1 MPTNCLSVF
10 DHFLGLALK
19 GLIEL
24 TIMRLPVL
32 IQRRIQ
38 DLLKHLRWSF
48 FFFFLLASE
57 ANSEAFFFFLL
68 KIPFNIDMF
77 EKVLNTPTE
86 DVNRTKNRMLKDKL
100 KNIKQRRVNYY

>member
-48 FFFFLLASE
+48 FFF
-57 ANSEAFFFFLL
+57 LL